1 MIKKILTIALISFML
16 SSCLDDFS
24 IIKPTDLQ
32 SGAYAVRM
40 IKTLPANVKCNYLG
54 EVVGSQG
61 NFFTGGL
68 TSNQSLEQGARNE
81 LKNKAVALGGNAVV
95 LITDRS
101 GRGSQ
106 YETTNVT
113 YTGNAYHCKFN

>member
-1 MIKKILTIALISFML
+1 MLSSFML
-16 SSCLDDFS
+16 LGCVDDFS
-24 IIKPTDLQ
+24 IIKPTSLQ
-32 SGAYAVRM
+32 EGAYAVRTLK
-40 IKTLPANVKCNYLG
+40 ILPADIKCRYLG
-54 EVVGSQG
+54 EVIGSQG

-81 LKNKAVALGGNAVV
+81 LKNKTVTLGGNTVV

-101 GRGSQ
+101 GQDSQ